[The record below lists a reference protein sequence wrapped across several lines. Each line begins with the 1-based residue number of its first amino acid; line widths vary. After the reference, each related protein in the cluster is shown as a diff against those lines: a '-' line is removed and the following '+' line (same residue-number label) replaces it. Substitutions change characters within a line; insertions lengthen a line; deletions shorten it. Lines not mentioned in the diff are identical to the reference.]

1 MSETP
6 FLDLVRERV
15 VIYDG
20 AMGTSVQAYGL
31 DAAGYGGIEGCN
43 ENLVFHNP
51 ALIEEI
57 HASFFEVGVDV
68 VETDTFGGS
77 RLKLEEYGLGER
89 TFEQNR
95 EAARLARRVAD
106 EYSTPS

>member
-1 MSETP
+1 MSRTTTP

-20 AMGTSVQAYGL
+20 AMGTSVQGYDL

-51 ALIEEI
+51 GLI
-57 HASFFEVGVDV
+57 
-68 VETDTFGGS
+68 
-77 RLKLEEYGLGER
+77 
-89 TFEQNR
+89 
-95 EAARLARRVAD
+95 
-106 EYSTPS
+106 